1 MWEDN
6 DLVCCHADGTPLN
19 PRQVTKNFAALVQR
33 LGFGVRLHDLR
44 HTHLS
49 QLLAAGVNVKV
60 VSERAGHASAFVT
73 LTTYAH
79 TMPGMQQEAVD
90 RLDAALRPHLQG

>member
-1 MWEDN
+1 
-6 DLVCCHADGTPLN
+6 VG
-19 PRQVTKNFAALVQR
+19 R
-33 LGFGVRLHDLR
+33 LGFAIRLHDLR

-73 LTTYAH
+73 LTSYAH
-79 TMPGMQQEAVD
+79 VLPGLRQDAVD
-90 RLDAALRPHLQG
+90 RLDTALRPHLQG